1 MSVFHLKYRP
11 NKISELD
18 LTDVSDK
25 LTKILGSKDMPQS
38 WLFAGPKGSGKTSA
52 ARILAKSIN
61 CLDPDGV
68 EPCDKCKNCQE
79 IMRGNS
85 LDIIEIDG
93 ASNRGVDDIR
103 NLKDSAYLSPINLKK
118 KVVIIDEV
126 HMLTREAFNAL
137 LKVLE
142 EPPKNLIFVLCTT
155 DDNKIPETVLSR
167 LCQIRFIKG
176 NKESLKKS
184 LNKII
189 KGEKIKIDEDAI
201 NYILEK
207 SDGSFRNLQRNF
219 NEIFLQT
226 GKKISLKDIEGYL
239 LKNGEYEG
247 KNLEEDLMAGE
258 VEVIL
263 EKLEK
268 MAGDGVNFADL
279 REKWLQYF
287 QTKML
292 SFYGLGT
299 KSDGLDLISIK
310 KIIDLLIEAGGREKL
325 TEIGQ
330 LPLEMVIVDFLGK
343 KSEIT
348 NYELK
353 ITNSEIEKKEEN
365 KIEKKVEVAS
375 EVEDIAKRWGEV
387 LMAVKPFNHSVE
399 AFLRAARPYS
409 MKNGVLTLEVFYKF
423 HKERLEEAKNRQIV
437 MVGLEK
443 VLGKGVEFKCVLIE
457 NKKNNFQIDNFSLKG
472 LSSVATSS
480 NEQISKTEK
489 KAEEIFV

>member
-343 KSEIT
+343 KSTLSTEHRAPST
-348 NYELK
+348 EDR
-353 ITNSEIEKKEEN
+353 EQKKEKEREN
-365 KIEKKVEVAS
+365 MVTGEVA
-375 EVEDIAKRWGEV
+375 EIANKWGEV

-480 NEQISKTEK
+480 NEQIPKTEK

>member
-287 QTKML
+287 QAKML

-343 KSEIT
+343 KSTPSTEHRAPST
-348 NYELK
+348 EDR
-353 ITNSEIEKKEEN
+353 EQKKEKEREN
-365 KIEKKVEVAS
+365 MVTGEVA
-375 EVEDIAKRWGEV
+375 EIANKWGEV

-472 LSSVATSS
+472 LPSVATSS
-480 NEQISKTEK
+480 NEQIPKTEK

>member
-18 LTDVSDK
+18 LIDVSDK

-287 QTKML
+287 QAKML

-343 KSEIT
+343 KSTPSTEHRAPST
-348 NYELK
+348 EDR
-353 ITNSEIEKKEEN
+353 EQKKEKEREN
-365 KIEKKVEVAS
+365 MVTGEVA
-375 EVEDIAKRWGEV
+375 EIANKWGEV

-480 NEQISKTEK
+480 NEQIPKTEK

>member
-18 LTDVSDK
+18 LIDVSDK

-343 KSEIT
+343 KSTLSTEHRAPST
-348 NYELK
+348 EDR
-353 ITNSEIEKKEEN
+353 EQKKEKEREN
-365 KIEKKVEVAS
+365 MVTGEVA
-375 EVEDIAKRWGEV
+375 EIANKWGEV

-443 VLGKGVEFKCVLIE
+443 VLGKEVEFKCVLIE

-472 LSSVATSS
+472 LPSVATSS
-480 NEQISKTEK
+480 NEQIPKTEK

>member
-343 KSEIT
+343 KSTPSTEHRAPST
-348 NYELK
+348 EDR
-353 ITNSEIEKKEEN
+353 EQKKEKEREN
-365 KIEKKVEVAS
+365 MVTGEVA
-375 EVEDIAKRWGEV
+375 EIANKWGEV

-480 NEQISKTEK
+480 NEQIPKTEK

>member
-287 QTKML
+287 QAKML

-343 KSEIT
+343 KSTLSTEHRAPST
-348 NYELK
+348 EDR
-353 ITNSEIEKKEEN
+353 EQKKEKEREN
-365 KIEKKVEVAS
+365 MVTGEVA
-375 EVEDIAKRWGEV
+375 EIANKWGEV

-472 LSSVATSS
+472 LPSVATSS
-480 NEQISKTEK
+480 NEQIPKIEK

>member
-343 KSEIT
+343 KSTPSTEHRAPST
-348 NYELK
+348 EDR
-353 ITNSEIEKKEEN
+353 EQKKEKEREN
-365 KIEKKVEVAS
+365 MVTGEVA
-375 EVEDIAKRWGEV
+375 EIANKWGEV

-443 VLGKGVEFKCVLIE
+443 VLGKEVEFKCVLIE

-472 LSSVATSS
+472 LPSVATSS
-480 NEQISKTEK
+480 NEQIPKTEK

>member
-1 MSVFHLKYRP
+1 
-11 NKISELD
+11 
-18 LTDVSDK
+18 
-25 LTKILGSKDMPQS
+25 
-38 WLFAGPKGSGKTSA
+38 
-52 ARILAKSIN
+52 
-61 CLDPDGV
+61 
-68 EPCDKCKNCQE
+68 
-79 IMRGNS
+79 
-85 LDIIEIDG
+85 
-93 ASNRGVDDIR
+93 
-103 NLKDSAYLSPINLKK
+103 LKDSAYLSPINLKK

-287 QTKML
+287 QAKML

-343 KSEIT
+343 KSTPSTEHRAPST
-348 NYELK
+348 EDR
-353 ITNSEIEKKEEN
+353 EQKKEKEREN
-365 KIEKKVEVAS
+365 MVTGEVA
-375 EVEDIAKRWGEV
+375 EIANKWGEV

-423 HKERLEEAKNRQIV
+423 HKERLEEAKNRKIV
-437 MVGLEK
+437 NTGLVEI
-443 VLGKGVEFKCVLIE
+443 LGEEIEFKCLLAE
-457 NKKNNFQIDNFSLKG
+457 GKKIVIKEPAVVSALPRTMTGK
-472 LSSVATSS
+472 
-480 NEQISKTEK
+480 
-489 KAEEIFV
+489 EEINEIAEKIFS

>member
-287 QTKML
+287 QAKML

-343 KSEIT
+343 KSTLSTEHRAPST
-348 NYELK
+348 EDR
-353 ITNSEIEKKEEN
+353 EQKKEKEREN
-365 KIEKKVEVAS
+365 MVTGEVA
-375 EVEDIAKRWGEV
+375 EIANKWGEV

-443 VLGKGVEFKCVLIE
+443 VLGKEVEFKCVLIE

>member
-343 KSEIT
+343 KSTLSTEHRAPST
-348 NYELK
+348 EDR
-353 ITNSEIEKKEEN
+353 EQKKEKEREN
-365 KIEKKVEVAS
+365 MVTGEVA
-375 EVEDIAKRWGEV
+375 EIANKWGEV

-472 LSSVATSS
+472 LPSVATSS
-480 NEQISKTEK
+480 NEQIPKTEK

>member
-287 QTKML
+287 QAKML

-343 KSEIT
+343 KSTPSTEHRAPST
-348 NYELK
+348 EDR
-353 ITNSEIEKKEEN
+353 EQKKEKEREN
-365 KIEKKVEVAS
+365 MVTGEVA
-375 EVEDIAKRWGEV
+375 EIANKWGEV

-480 NEQISKTEK
+480 NEQIPKIEK

>member
-287 QTKML
+287 QAKML

-343 KSEIT
+343 KSTLSTEHRAPST
-348 NYELK
+348 EDR
-353 ITNSEIEKKEEN
+353 EQKKEKEREN
-365 KIEKKVEVAS
+365 MVTGEVA
-375 EVEDIAKRWGEV
+375 EIANKWGEV

-480 NEQISKTEK
+480 NEQIPKTEK

>member
-343 KSEIT
+343 KSTPSTEHRAPST
-348 NYELK
+348 EDR
-353 ITNSEIEKKEEN
+353 EQKKEKEREN
-365 KIEKKVEVAS
+365 MVTGEVA
-375 EVEDIAKRWGEV
+375 EIANKWGEV

-472 LSSVATSS
+472 LPSVATSS
-480 NEQISKTEK
+480 NEQIPKTEK

>member
-68 EPCDKCKNCQE
+68 EPCDKCKNCKE

-176 NKESLKKS
+176 NRESLKKS

-189 KGEKIKIDEDAI
+189 KGEKIEIDEDAI

-207 SDGSFRNLQRNF
+207 SDGSFRNLQRSF
-219 NEIFLQT
+219 NEIFLQL
-226 GKKISLKDIEGYL
+226 GDKISLKDTVEYL
-239 LKNGEYEG
+239 SKNGEYEG
-247 KNLEEDLMAGE
+247 KNLEEDLMVGE

-268 MAGDGVNFADL
+268 MAGDGVNFSDL
-279 REKWLQYF
+279 REKWLGYF

-292 SFYGLGT
+292 SFYGIGN
-299 KSDGLDLISIK
+299 KDNGGLDLIAIK

-330 LPLEMVIVDFLGK
+330 LPLELVIVEIITNNQIPRNKQLPITKFQETNGK
-343 KSEIT
+343 EEIVNDVVTSEVTEIT
-348 NYELK
+348 N
-353 ITNSEIEKKEEN
+353 
-365 KIEKKVEVAS
+365 
-375 EVEDIAKRWGEV
+375 RWGEV
-387 LMAVKPFNHSVE
+387 LVAVKPFNHSVE

-423 HKERLEEAKNRQIV
+423 HKERLEEAKNKQIV
-437 MVGLEK
+437 MMGLEK
-443 VLGKGVEFKCVLIE
+443 VLGKGIEFKCVLTE
-457 NKKNNFQIDNFSLKG
+457 N
-472 LSSVATSS
+472 
-480 NEQISKTEK
+480 EK
-489 KAEEIFV
+489 K

>member
-287 QTKML
+287 QAKML

-343 KSEIT
+343 KSTLSTEHRAPST
-348 NYELK
+348 EDR
-353 ITNSEIEKKEEN
+353 EQKKEKEREN
-365 KIEKKVEVAS
+365 MVTGEVA
-375 EVEDIAKRWGEV
+375 EIANKWGEV

-480 NEQISKTEK
+480 NEQIPKIEK